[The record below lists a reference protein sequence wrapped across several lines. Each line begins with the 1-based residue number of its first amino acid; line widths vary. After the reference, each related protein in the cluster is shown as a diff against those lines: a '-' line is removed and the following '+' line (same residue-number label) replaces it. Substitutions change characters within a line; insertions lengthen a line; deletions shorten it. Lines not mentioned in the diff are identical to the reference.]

1 MQKNFF
7 CSYIKPVITILIGG
21 FLLVALGWLTYAG
34 ISTLFEYLFYRND
47 PMSMPQGMV
56 RNGSVLLL
64 CLVFFALM
72 QLKISNLL
80 KATFM
85 VAPLTMIIIA
95 IILGFYT
102 HLFVA
107 LFITGIV
114 VIGTVFLIIHYK
126 KPWYFYF
133 ATGLSVVMGILYAW
147 PR

>member
-1 MQKNFF
+1 MQRHFF
-7 CSYIKPVITILIGG
+7 SSYIKPIITILVGG
-21 FLLVALGWLTYAG
+21 FLLVALGWLSYAG
-34 ISTLFEYLFYRND
+34 ISALFEYLFYRND

-56 RNGSVLLL
+56 RNGSVFVL

-72 QLKISNLL
+72 QMKLSNLL

-85 VAPLTMIIIA
+85 VAPLTMIIIV

-102 HLFVA
+102 QLFVA
-107 LFITGIV
+107 LLITCIIM
-114 VIGTVFLIIHYK
+114 IGTVFLIIYYK